1 MELSDYLKVLRRR
14 WISIVVIGLV
24 CMFAAFALT
33 LTQTKMYSSSA
44 RLFVSTTTDD
54 ANSLNQGGQFSIAR
68 VQSYADLVSS
78 QELATSVIND
88 LGLEMGPDELSESV
102 SAKVATNTVNLTL
115 TVTNPD
121 PHLAQQI
128 AQSYAENLSD
138 MVRQLETPPGE
149 ETAPVKVTIVDQASF
164 SDVPVSPKPAR
175 NAVLGLVAGLLLGF
189 GLAVLRQA
197 LDTRISSVVDLQ
209 EVTDRPVLG
218 TIGLDSA
225 AKDTPLVTAIPS
237 HSPRAEAF
245 RPTDQ
250 YAVRRHRQ
258 VQ

>member
-138 MVRQLETPPGE
+138 MVRQLETPPGRKRLRSRSRSSTKRASPTSPSRRNLRGTPYSVLWRASSWALVWPCCARRSTRE
-149 ETAPVKVTIVDQASF
+149 SAP
-164 SDVPVSPKPAR
+164 
-175 NAVLGLVAGLLLGF
+175 
-189 GLAVLRQA
+189 
-197 LDTRISSVVDLQ
+197 
-209 EVTDRPVLG
+209 
-218 TIGLDSA
+218 
-225 AKDTPLVTAIPS
+225 
-237 HSPRAEAF
+237 
-245 RPTDQ
+245 
-250 YAVRRHRQ
+250 
-258 VQ
+258 